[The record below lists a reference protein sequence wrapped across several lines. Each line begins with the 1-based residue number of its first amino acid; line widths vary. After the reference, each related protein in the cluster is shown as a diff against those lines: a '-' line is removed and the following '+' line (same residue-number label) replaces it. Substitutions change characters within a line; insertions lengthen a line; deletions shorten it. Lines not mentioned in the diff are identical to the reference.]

1 MATTTIKSTDK
12 IKLLD
17 QMLEDIAGD
26 EYEDFDFESHNAA
39 ENSMEAGVKRY
50 NDAEELDIIDIMH

>member
-1 MATTTIKSTDK
+1 MSNTTITSADK

-26 EYEDFDFESHNAA
+26 EYEDFDEIESNAGA
-39 ENSMEAGVKRY
+39 KRY
-50 NDAEELDIIDIMH
+50 ANAEELDIIDTMH

>member
-1 MATTTIKSTDK
+1 MSNTTITSADK

-26 EYEDFDFESHNAA
+26 EYEDFDVDESSA
-39 ENSMEAGVKRY
+39 SAGAKRY
-50 NDAEELDIIDIMH
+50 GNAEELDIIDIMH

>member
-1 MATTTIKSTDK
+1 MSMTTIKSADK

-26 EYEDFDFESHNAA
+26 EFDEYDTAEGTMNAGTKQ
-39 ENSMEAGVKRY
+39 SMQYSDTEV
-50 NDAEELDIIDIMH
+50 LDMIDSMH

>member
-1 MATTTIKSTDK
+1 MSITTIKSADK

-26 EYEDFDFESHNAA
+26 EFDEYGTD
-39 ENSMEAGVKRY
+39 EGGLYAGTKHY
-50 NDAEELDIIDIMH
+50 SEIEELDVIDTTH

>member
-1 MATTTIKSTDK
+1 MATASIKSADK

-26 EYEDFDFESHNAA
+26 EFDLDDPSEPAINGS
-39 ENSMEAGVKRY
+39 VKHY
-50 NDAEELDIIDIMH
+50 TEAEELDIIDMTH

>member
-1 MATTTIKSTDK
+1 MSTTTIKSADK

-26 EYEDFDFESHNAA
+26 EYEEFDVS
-39 ENSMEAGVKRY
+39 EASITNRAKHYDYV
-50 NDAEELDIIDIMH
+50 EEIDINDKMH

>member
-1 MATTTIKSTDK
+1 MPNTTVKNADK

-26 EYEDFDFESHNAA
+26 ELEEYDTPEYDINA
-39 ENSMEAGVKRY
+39 EVQHY
-50 NDAEELDIIDIMH
+50 IEEEVLDLIH